1 MQRFS
6 LALALAALVG
16 LTALAAPQ
24 SPKQEDKKKKDEPA
38 PIIVPAPRLPTGWG
52 KALGLS
58 DKQKKDILATRVK
71 YAAKRQALMEQLQ
84 KLKDEEMQACE
95 KFLTDGQK
103 KLLKE
108 RGKK

>member
-1 MQRFS
+1 MRRFS

-38 PIIVPAPRLPTGWG
+38 PIIVRVQLPRGW

-58 DKQKKDILATRVK
+58 DKQKKDVLTTRAK
-71 YAAKRQALMEQLQ
+71 YAAKRQALEEQIK
-84 KLKDEEMQACE
+84 KLKDEEMQECE
-95 KFLTDGQK
+95 KILTEGQK

-108 RGKK
+108 RGTK